1 MSLEVVNLRKSFGGI
16 TAVKD
21 VTLQI
26 PVGNIVGLIGPNGAG
41 KSTLINLIT
50 GFLKPE
56 TGKVLLDGINITG
69 LKPYEIVRL
78 GICRTFQITQVFPEL
93 TVYENLLIPLTWM
106 KTDARIRDKAINQ
119 QLDFF
124 ELAYIKQELAGRL
137 SGGQKKLLE
146 LAAITLLNPNIYL
159 LDEPLYGVHPLLKN
173 KILTKIKSLR
183 DNEKKTFL
191 VVSHDIPS
199 LMNICD
205 YVYVMSNG
213 EILAAGTPEEIRND
227 TRVIEAYLGG
237 S

>member
-16 TAVKD
+16 IAVKD
-21 VTLQI
+21 VTLKI
-26 PVGNIVGLIGPNGAG
+26 PIGSIVGLIGPNGAG

-56 TGKVLLDGINITG
+56 TGKVLFNGRNITG
-69 LKPYEIVRL
+69 LKPYEIIRL
-78 GICRTFQITQVFPEL
+78 GICRTFQITQVFSEL
-93 TVYENLLIPLTWM
+93 TVYENLLVPLTWM
-106 KTDARIRDKAINQ
+106 KTEADIKDELIDR

-124 ELAYIKQELAGRL
+124 ELAHLKQELAGRL

-173 KILTKIKSLR
+173 KILMKIKYLR
-183 DNEKKTFL
+183 DNEEKTFL
-191 VVSHDIPS
+191 IISHDIPA
-199 LMNICD
+199 LMSICD
-205 YVYVMSNG
+205 YVHVMSYG
-213 EILAAGTPEEIRND
+213 EILASGTPEEVRND
-227 TRVIEAYLGG
+227 VRVIEAYLGG

>member
-16 TAVKD
+16 TPVKD

-124 ELAYIKQELAGRL
+124 ELAHIKQELAGRL

-213 EILAAGTPEEIRND
+213 EILAVGTPEEIRND